1 MKFEFHY
8 SPKHD
13 VLSIY
18 NYEKSRPEETV
29 EFSEYLNIDID
40 KENRIIGLEIFDA
53 TEFFGALNVGVDKE
67 FLQNLEAVDL
77 QQKEF
82 RNNWFLAIILK
93 SGEKIITQPLPL
105 LRKSEYISPFVQ
117 YLQSLKH

>member
-8 SPKHD
+8 SPEHD
-13 VLSIY
+13 ILSIY
-18 NYEKSRPEETV
+18 NYEKSKPEETI

-40 KENRIIGLEIFDA
+40 KDNRIVGLEIFDA
-53 TEFFGALNVGVDKE
+53 INFFGALNSEVDKG
-67 FLQNLEAVDL
+67 FLQNLEEVEL

-93 SGEKIITQPLPL
+93 SDGRIISQPLP
-105 LRKSEYISPFVQ
+105 
-117 YLQSLKH
+117 